1 MLRLDDPPWRVAL
14 ALAVGVFISCTPFYG
29 LQTLL
34 SLAVATVCRLNRA
47 VTVTGAWLNLPWFAP
62 LVYGFALRIGALVLP
77 DLHGADVAEIAELL
91 QVVLGSFSGRHA
103 RSLAQRLAGAA
114 DRHRGR
120 GDGGGRVHVRH
131 GLRALAP
138 APDLADAARHN
149 DAMKARKAVF
159 PAAGL
164 GTRFLPATKA
174 QPKEML
180 PLVDKPMIQYV
191 VEEAVASGSRRS
203 SS

>member
-1 MLRLDDPPWRVAL
+1 VAAAALNRLRRAFVARLGAVLRLDDPPWRVAL

-91 QVVLGSFSGRHA
+91 HA
-103 RSLAQRLAGAA
+103 SSALSAADMLDLLRNVSLALLIGTSAVGTVAGALTYVTA
-114 DRHRGR
+114 FVLLRRR
-120 GDGGGRVHVRH
+120 RTSRMPHV
-131 GLRALAP
+131 
-138 APDLADAARHN
+138 
-149 DAMKARKAVF
+149 
-159 PAAGL
+159 
-164 GTRFLPATKA
+164 
-174 QPKEML
+174 
-180 PLVDKPMIQYV
+180 
-191 VEEAVASGSRRS
+191 
-203 SS
+203 